1 MYEYNE
7 LKCFIKTIHTKL
19 NGVKLP
25 GFSIINGELVA
36 NEIEDDDFFSIS
48 DNFET
53 DTNIKELEAEA
64 EGLEYYNQ
72 YRQLI
77 DDAEKVLTDRELW
90 ILFERLDGKSM
101 REVGN
106 MVMLSYERVR
116 QLENQLV
123 KKICE
128 AYKSD

>member
-19 NGVKLP
+19 NGVKLS
-25 GFSIINGELVA
+25 GFSIINGEIVA